1 MPPTATDS
9 AFNTPV
15 SAAVVVTQDDS
26 EDTDNGDSPA
36 CSKLSPFHRFKPIE
50 QGGMRF
56 FAESSL
62 RDGLISVLSHFGIH
76 DLVLGL
82 GANKNKDENTLNFSP
97 GNGSTGCAEHVQLN
111 NVQWIK
117 NQKAVVVSKLMCF
130 SIRAPKTASHSWR
143 YASSSSR

>member
-15 SAAVVVTQDDS
+15 SAAVAVTQDDS

-36 CSKLSPFHRFKPIE
+36 CSKLSPFHRFKPVE

-82 GANKNKDENTLNFSP
+82 GANKSKDENTL
-97 GNGSTGCAEHVQLN
+97 
-111 NVQWIK
+111 
-117 NQKAVVVSKLMCF
+117 KLFPRQRFNWVC
-130 SIRAPKTASHSWR
+130 
-143 YASSSSR
+143 